1 MNPESVGSSITRH
14 MASPEV
20 SLEQHRR
27 RRVHELGRSLV
38 SRKAIYLD
46 LRFWIHLRDAAR
58 YNKQG
63 PERDLLSGLRHR
75 VAAGALFCPITDSTF
90 LELFKQTDPQS
101 RTATAELIDELSL
114 GVTLIPYDI
123 RVSTEIAHYVH
134 MARTPDM
141 VNPLPELVW
150 SKLSYV
156 MGFIDPVSSGFDQK
170 TNLALQKAFFDHM
183 WDNVKLTQMCNLL
196 GDKFV
201 HADPLRFRETTGRI
215 NDQIRLHA
223 EDIKSLKIAYRH
235 ELIGVLDLYA
245 GRLASIMAD
254 ILPPEAGPLPAERTA
269 ERAAVD
275 RQCLALLV
283 AAFDTERGRVAL
295 RTLHINTTLHA
306 AVRWNKG
313 QLLKA
318 NDLFDFH
325 HACAAIGYCDA
336 FFTEGP
342 LRTLVCRPDLGLD
355 KQFDC
360 FVTSDIVECIM
371 YLENLG

>member
-1 MNPESVGSSITRH
+1 VHAAKTPEMV
-14 MASPEV
+14 
-20 SLEQHRR
+20 
-27 RRVHELGRSLV
+27 
-38 SRKAIYLD
+38 
-46 LRFWIHLRDAAR
+46 
-58 YNKQG
+58 
-63 PERDLLSGLRHR
+63 
-75 VAAGALFCPITDSTF
+75 
-90 LELFKQTDPQS
+90 DP
-101 RTATAELIDELSL
+101 L
-114 GVTLIPYDI
+114 
-123 RVSTEIAHYVH
+123 H
-134 MARTPDM
+134 
-141 VNPLPELVW
+141 ELVW

-156 MGFIDPVSSGFDQK
+156 MGFVDPVSPGFDQK

-201 HADPLRFRETTGRI
+201 HADPLHFCETTGRL

-223 EDIKSLKIAYRH
+223 TDLKSRKIAYRH
-235 ELIGVLDLYA
+235 ELVGVLDLYA
-245 GRLASIMAD
+245 GRLASIVAN
-254 ILPPEAGPLPAERTA
+254 ILPPEAGPLPDEGKA
-269 ERAAVD
+269 ERAEVD

-283 AAFDTERGRVAL
+283 AAFDTESGRMAL

-342 LRTLVCRPDLGLD
+342 RRTLVCRPDIALD
-355 KQFDC
+355 KQFGC
-360 FVTSDIVECIM
+360 FVTSNIAECIL